1 MPRFTCADSGRV
13 LEWQNIQFKVTA
25 GIAASALKVTILDSN
40 SEPIPGYTDLKT
52 NAKGLLDLTGLT
64 VAKTGTKPT
73 IQTNAGNVDGALLD
87 QLTAVVKFKA
97 DAPELCLTLTA
108 AATCDGF
115 TPAQGDTSVPN
126 GLIQATSVTTPVN
139 GEPFGDE
146 KVATL
151 TGTNTSTVCAA
162 SVVHLPYPK
171 TDLAH
176 TGFDF
181 ESWMANAAMFS
192 IAGAILLAV
201 ARRRKVTQ

>member
-1 MPRFTCADSGRV
+1 M
-13 LEWQNIQFKVTA
+13 
-25 GIAASALKVTILDSN
+25 
-40 SEPIPGYTDLKT
+40 
-52 NAKGLLDLTGLT
+52 
-64 VAKTGTKPT
+64 
-73 IQTNAGNVDGALLD
+73 
-87 QLTAVVKFKA
+87 
-97 DAPELCLTLTA
+97 
-108 AATCDGF
+108 
-115 TPAQGDTSVPN
+115 PN

-162 SVVHLPYPK
+162 SVVHLSYPK

-181 ESWMANAAMFS
+181 ESWMASAAMFS

>member
-1 MPRFTCADSGRV
+1 MWD
-13 LEWQNIQFKVTA
+13 NIQFKVPA

-40 SEPIPGYTDLKT
+40 SEPIPGYTGLKT
-52 NAKGLLDLTGLT
+52 NAKGLLDLIGLT
-64 VAKTGTKPT
+64 VAK
-73 IQTNAGNVDGALLD
+73 
-87 QLTAVVKFKA
+87 
-97 DAPELCLTLTA
+97 
-108 AATCDGF
+108 
-115 TPAQGDTSVPN
+115 
-126 GLIQATSVTTPVN
+126 
-139 GEPFGDE
+139 
-146 KVATL
+146 

-192 IAGAILLAV
+192 IAGAILLAA